1 MPKRDR
7 PEFYYDEKRKL
18 YRKRIDI
25 DGKQKD
31 VYGKTPQEVREK
43 IFELT
48 QAQKLGLVLD
58 EKTTLAEYAVR
69 WYETV
74 SVKWVYKTQER
85 ESLFLNKHI
94 LPELGAMKLRD
105 IKPLHVQGLFA
116 KKSDLARDTQ
126 KGILRTLK
134 TIFKSA
140 QENGL
145 VARSPCVGIALSGA
159 EREQKTPLT
168 AEQQAALIEMVKG
181 TRVYP
186 FIMLGLYAGLRRE
199 EILGL
204 MWDCVH
210 LDEKVPYISVR
221 RVVRFEETDGVL
233 SDQLKTR
240 DSRRD
245 IPIPP
250 QLVECLR
257 GAKSRA
263 SSLFVCPGTGGKHC
277 GLAAYRQLWKF
288 VERRDPPFYVT
299 PHILRHTYITNLCA
313 AGMDI
318 KKIQYLAGHSNIQM
332 TLNVYSH
339 VTQNTP
345 ELMGEII
352 NGVFSGQISGQ
363 NKNDE
368 SAIDCG
374 SKTTG

>member
-18 YRKRIDI
+18 YRKRIEVN
-25 DGKQKD
+25 GKQKD
-31 VYGKTPQEVREK
+31 VYGKSPQEVREK

-48 QAQKLGLVLD
+48 KATEMGITLD
-58 EKTTLAEYAVR
+58 NKTTLAEYASE
-69 WYETV
+69 WYSAV
-74 SVKWVYKTQER
+74 SQKWVFKTRER
-85 ESLFLNKHI
+85 ESLFLNNHI
-94 LPELGAMKLRD
+94 LPALGGMKLRD
-105 IKPLHVQGLFA
+105 IKPLHVQKLFA
-116 KKSDLARDTQ
+116 GKSDLAHDTQ

-145 VARSPCVGIALSGA
+145 VAKSPCTGIVLSGA
-159 EREQKTPLT
+159 ERVQKTPL
-168 AEQQAALIEMVKG
+168 AADQQAALVEIVRD

-210 LDEKVPYISVR
+210 LDGKAPYISVR
-221 RVVRFEETDGVL
+221 RVVRFEKNDGVL
-233 SDQLKTR
+233 SDKLKTR

-250 QLVECLR
+250 QLVACLKETK
-257 GAKSRA
+257 AKTT
-263 SSLFVCPGTGGKHC
+263 SLFVCPGTGGKHC
-277 GLAAYRQLWKF
+277 GLAAFRQLWKF
-288 VERRDPPFYVT
+288 VERRNPPFYVT

-363 NKNDE
+363 NKKSE
-368 SAIDCG
+368 PCTDCG
-374 SKTTG
+374 SKHTG